1 MRQDQKNRT
10 PMTVKNIT
18 AVVCHIDSCTSFSGA
33 NVLSENDTAPAPS
46 RTVRFIAT
54 TISMV

>member
-10 PMTVKNIT
+10 PITVKNIA
-18 AVVCHIDSCTSFSGA
+18 AVVCHTDSYSSRSGA
-33 NVLSENDTAPAPS
+33 SVLSENDTAPAPS

-54 TISMV
+54 TILMV